1 MALAILIGLLSY
13 IHFSLQPR
21 IESLMEQVKPDA
33 PIPQGLGPQI
43 AALRSRRKKFAGICL
58 FLVLTALIMGLRAT
72 FFYSFYLAGIFVV
85 VAALYAWRVYRKPV
99 PLGWV

>member
-1 MALAILIGLLSY
+1 
-13 IHFSLQPR
+13 
-21 IESLMEQVKPDA
+21 MEQVKPDA

-43 AALRSRRKKFAGICL
+43 AALRSRRKKFAGIYL

-72 FFYSFYLAGIFVV
+72 FFYSFHLAGIFVV
-85 VAALYAWRVYRKPV
+85 VATLYAWRVYRKPM